1 MVSNICFIFTR
12 SLGKWSNLTNF
23 FQMGWFNHQLEEHVR
38 PLISSIWVSRMMRG
52 PNPKAVALASRNAG
66 IRFKC
71 PTKQG
76 KLSPI
81 FVLQI
86 KLKTLC
92 LSMAVAATVLL
103 MDNQFLG
110 MRIGQLDFC
119 LSTIS
124 TLEGFTWLAGRGFP
138 EITMN
143 RWNELPRN

>member
-1 MVSNICFIFTR
+1 M
-12 SLGKWSNLTNF
+12 
-23 FQMGWFNHQLEEHVR
+23 R
-38 PLISSIWVSRMMRG
+38 PFISSIWVSSMMCG

-110 MRIGQLDFC
+110 MRVPDQRLVSRTAGF
-119 LSTIS
+119 LSINHIHLGGLYMTSWKGIS
-124 TLEGFTWLAGRGFP
+124 G
-138 EITMN
+138 N
-143 RWNELPRN
+143 RHEPMKRAANELAHHFS